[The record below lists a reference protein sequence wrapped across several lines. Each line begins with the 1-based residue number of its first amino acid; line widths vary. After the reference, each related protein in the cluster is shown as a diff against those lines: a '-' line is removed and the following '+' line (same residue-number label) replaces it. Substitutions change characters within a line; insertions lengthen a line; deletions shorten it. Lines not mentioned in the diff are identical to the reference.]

1 MRPIAYSL
9 QFRGRSTSPRSGRL
23 HFSLSAPSTALV
35 TTVGA
40 DGVHSVFEEVPGG
53 EATFEGELALGEQ
66 SAFDDFGT
74 IEFGRGN
81 RLRFHSVGLGR
92 LAASPDPHL
101 RHGSVVREVEGGD
114 GQFAGAE
121 GVITSNFFVSDTGEV
136 TDNQFG
142 LIFVAPAAATHAPE
156 ARARAPL
163 RRLGLRETGAEF
175 RRSSGFMDLLA
186 ECALWTA
193 PWTGFPPNQDPD
205 YTEEFALCASVWAD
219 VPLYDDRGDAQSL
232 PSSINTRPQPR

>member
-142 LIFVAPAAATHAPE
+142 LIFVAPAATNHAPK
-156 ARARAPL
+156 ATTRAPL
-163 RRLGLRETGAEF
+163 RRLGTRETWAQL
-175 RRSSGFMDLLA
+175 RRSSAFKDLLA

-205 YTEEFALCASVWAD
+205 YTEEFALCESVWAD
-219 VPLYDDRGDAQSL
+219 VPFYDDLDGEQAL
-232 PSSINTRPQPR
+232 PSSISTRTQPR

>member
-9 QFRGRSTSPRSGRL
+9 QFRGRATTPRSGRL
-23 HFSLSAPSTALV
+23 RFSLSAPSTALV
-35 TTVGA
+35 TTVSA

-53 EATFEGELALGEQ
+53 EATFEGELALAEQ

-136 TDNQFG
+136 TDNEFG
-142 LIFVAPAAATHAPE
+142 VIFVRDKRRDE
-156 ARARAPL
+156 LARQQK
-163 RRLGLRETGAEF
+163 GAK
-175 RRSSGFMDLLA
+175 
-186 ECALWTA
+186 
-193 PWTGFPPNQDPD
+193 P
-205 YTEEFALCASVWAD
+205 
-219 VPLYDDRGDAQSL
+219 
-232 PSSINTRPQPR
+232 

>member
-1 MRPIAYSL
+1 M
-9 QFRGRSTSPRSGRL
+9 
-23 HFSLSAPSTALV
+23 

-142 LIFVAPAAATHAPE
+142 LIFVSPAAANHAPE
-156 ARARAPL
+156 ATTRAPL
-163 RRLGLRETGAEF
+163 PRLGIRETWAQL
-175 RRSSGFMDLLA
+175 RRSSAFKDLLA

-193 PWTGFPPNQDPD
+193 PWTGFPPYQDPD
-205 YTEEFALCASVWAD
+205 CAEEFALCSSVWTD
-219 VPLYDDRGDAQSL
+219 VPPYDDPDGVPTF
-232 PSSINTRPQPR
+232 PSSLSTRPPPQ

>member
-40 DGVHSVFEEVPGG
+40 DGVHSVFEEVPGA

-92 LAASPDPHL
+92 LGRSPDPHL
-101 RHGSVVREVEGGD
+101 RHGR
-114 GQFAGAE
+114 
-121 GVITSNFFVSDTGEV
+121 
-136 TDNQFG
+136 
-142 LIFVAPAAATHAPE
+142 
-156 ARARAPL
+156 
-163 RRLGLRETGAEF
+163 RRLGGRGWRGALAGAREGASRRTSSCQRHQRGHGQSVRADLRRTRRGEPRSEAANPRSASSWASARHGPEF
-175 RRSSGFMDLLA
+175 RRSSAPRISSRNAASGRRHGWVSRPTRSPIARRSSPAARGSGQRPVLDDSTASRLA
-186 ECALWTA
+186 FLV
-193 PWTGFPPNQDPD
+193 
-205 YTEEFALCASVWAD
+205 S
-219 VPLYDDRGDAQSL
+219 
-232 PSSINTRPQPR
+232 TRTQPR